1 MRRRWTIWLHPTVR
15 PTVYQQN
22 RSRMGV
28 CVNALLINI
37 SPNPPR
43 TTPKGPLWWWW
54 RKDVAVWV
62 IECCW
67 SWPWAHPCALSP
79 SGRPTAERWPEGTS
93 LKASS
98 RTAAGCASPSVSF
111 WHKNTNLAR
120 LLQRLL
126 AERTVESVKWA
137 EYFHANVFQFKQY
150 LMHSFIY
157 VKSVWTGLIWT
168 CTPSL

>member
-1 MRRRWTIWLHPTVR
+1 MRRRWTIWLHPTVQ
-15 PTVYQQN
+15 PTVYQRN

-28 CVNALLINI
+28 CVNAPLINI
-37 SPNPPR
+37 SPSNPPTPPPTHHHHPH

-98 RTAAGCASPSVSF
+98 RTAAGCASPSVFLIQEHQLSATASAAI
-111 WHKNTNLAR
+111 N
-120 LLQRLL
+120 
-126 AERTVESVKWA
+126 RTGNREHRMRC
-137 EYFHANVFQFKQY
+137 F
-150 LMHSFIY
+150 
-157 VKSVWTGLIWT
+157 
-168 CTPSL
+168 